1 MAKGKKRQQESESE
15 EIEDV
20 MAWGKSKNNYYRED
34 EDEYSEASEEQEEA
48 RQIYDNQLDN
58 LNQDE
63 YYEVPADED
72 SLPSAQEDDNPA
84 IDQGYIQSEILWAT
98 ELAKLFSAIS
108 DEQSAFRKKIY
119 DSYLLILLCLKE
131 FNIPYIEQHPLVSYL
146 PNLRSALK
154 RLENDI
160 PRLYKEA
167 GLTGADEPSG
177 APISGEEEGEEED
190 EEGEEEGEEE
200 EEGES
205 DMDEAG

>member
-20 MAWGKSKNNYYRED
+20 MAWGRSKNNYYRED

-84 IDQGYIQSEILWAT
+84 IDQDYIQSEILWAT

-108 DEQSAFRKKIY
+108 D
-119 DSYLLILLCLKE
+119 
-131 FNIPYIEQHPLVSYL
+131 
-146 PNLRSALK
+146 
-154 RLENDI
+154 
-160 PRLYKEA
+160 
-167 GLTGADEPSG
+167 
-177 APISGEEEGEEED
+177 
-190 EEGEEEGEEE
+190 
-200 EEGES
+200 
-205 DMDEAG
+205 